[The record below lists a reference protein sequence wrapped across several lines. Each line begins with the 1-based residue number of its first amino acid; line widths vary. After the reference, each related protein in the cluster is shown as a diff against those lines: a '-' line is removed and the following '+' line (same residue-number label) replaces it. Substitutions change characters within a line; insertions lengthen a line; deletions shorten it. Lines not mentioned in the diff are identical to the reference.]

1 MDIYSNITEIKGIGE
16 KTASLF
22 AKASVFC
29 VKDLILYYPRNYIN
43 YPEIT
48 CISGIARGRINCI
61 KARIT
66 GTPSLYSSRGKTILS
81 FDVADETGSAKIYYF
96 NMPYLKNQFRH
107 GMEVC
112 LYGTVPYESKGIMFS
127 NPKVT
132 TVDEYNDLR
141 KSLRPV
147 YPLVKG
153 LTEKKISDTVMKI
166 FRAGFNFRD
175 FVPEDI
181 LKKYG
186 LCDINTALKLIHF
199 PGNDND
205 IVKARKRLA
214 FNEFFVFL
222 YNMKILKG
230 DKEKKKSTS
239 IIKADERTGELKNSL
254 EFKLTNGQEHALK
267 EIMSDMESGYLMNR
281 LLQGDVGCGKTIV
294 AFLSCYNAFLS
305 GYQSAVMAPTVVLAT
320 QHYNDFNDLNEKYKL
335 GLNIVLLT
343 GSMKAAQRRNT
354 LALIEEGGADI
365 IIGTH
370 ALITDKVNYK
380 NLAFAVV
387 DEQHRFGVKQRY
399 ALIEKGKDLHLLV
412 MSATP
417 IPRTLGLILYGDMD
431 ISVIKEK
438 PANRLPLKNAVVNG
452 DFRPKNYKFMQ
463 EQIDKGHQ
471 IYIICPMV
479 LEGEQE
485 NLKNV
490 ETYADEI
497 KPFFKDDVR
506 ILSLHGKMKDDE
518 KEEIMEA
525 FKNHE
530 ADILI
535 STTVI
540 EVGVNVPN
548 ATVIMIENADR
559 FGLSSLHQLRGR
571 VGRGDAQSYAIFVSE
586 NDSKKNME
594 RLGVLAKSND
604 GFYIAEEDLKQ
615 RGPGDFFGYRQ
626 SGDPSFKL
634 ADIYTDADML
644 SLAKDM
650 VDMDI
655 IKIQDKLND
664 STRCGFE
671 DYLDFGILCL

>member
-29 VKDLILYYPRNYIN
+29 VKDLILYYPRNYIS
-43 YPEIT
+43 YPEMT
-48 CISGIARGRINCI
+48 DISGIVRGRINCI

-81 FDVADETGSAKIYYF
+81 FDAADETGTAKVYYF

-107 GMEVC
+107 GMEIC
-112 LYGTVPYESKGIMFS
+112 IYGTVPYESRGIMFS

-132 TVDEYNDLR
+132 TEEEYNKLR
-141 KSLRPV
+141 ENLRPV

-153 LTEKKISDTVMKI
+153 LTENKISDAVMKI
-166 FRAGFNFRD
+166 FKAGFNFKD
-175 FVPEDI
+175 FVPAEI
-181 LKKYG
+181 LEKNG

-199 PGNDND
+199 PKNDDD
-205 IVKARKRLA
+205 IIRARKRLA

-222 YNMKILKG
+222 YNMKMLKG
-230 DKEKKKSTS
+230 DKEKIKSS
-239 IIKADERTGELKNSL
+239 SVIKSNEKVNELKENL
-254 EFKLTNGQEHALK
+254 EFKLTNGQEEALK
-267 EIMSDMESGYLMNR
+267 EIMRDLESGYLMNR

-320 QHYNDFNDLNEKYKL
+320 QHFIDFNELNEKYNL

-343 GSMKAAQRRNT
+343 GSMKAKERRET
-354 LALIEEGGADI
+354 LALIESGEADI
-365 IIGTH
+365 IVGTH

-438 PANRLPLKNAVVNG
+438 PANRLPLKNAVVG
-452 DFRPKNYKFMQ
+452 GEFRPKNYKFMQ
-463 EQIDKGHQ
+463 EQIDKGYQ

-479 LEGEQE
+479 YEGEQE

-497 KPFFKDDVR
+497 RPYFKDDVR
-506 ILSLHGKMKDDE
+506 IVSLHGKMKDAE
-518 KEEIMEA
+518 KETVMEA

-626 SGDPSFKL
+626 SGDPAFKL
-634 ADIYTDADML
+634 GDIYTDADML
-644 SLAKDM
+644 GIAKEL
-650 VDMDI
+650 VDSNI

-664 STRCGFE
+664 TMKCSFE